1 MVGSHRRVAY
11 EDLLEYKT
19 KMRNDQELAMQ
30 EMANQAQELNLGY

>member
-1 MVGSHRRVAY
+1 
-11 EDLLEYKT
+11 LEYKT